1 MMRKGVV
8 EKEIINTVAY
18 TSRGGGDEVVWHFT
32 VLTEVCL
39 SGGKPAP
46 IPNLTACF
54 TEANFI
60 SVYMGL

>member
-8 EKEIINTVAY
+8 EKELILLLIPAG
-18 TSRGGGDEVVWHFT
+18 GGGDEVVWHFT